1 MSNNIEFINTDIS
14 GTLNGFFKEKKY
26 QSIINQIDNEIDNT
40 QDPSGLFIDMN
51 NFNSYLQNK
60 VSVLL
65 NNNNTNNINSNI
77 SKNNDERKSD
87 DYKDNY
93 EKQYLFLLLIIF
105 LYLLVAVFVYYYFL
119 KNDFSKLLNYNKN
132 NK

>member
-1 MSNNIEFINTDIS
+1 MSNNIEFINADIS
-14 GTLNGFFKEKKY
+14 GTLNDFFKEKKY
-26 QSIINQIDNEIDNT
+26 QSIINQINNEIENT
-40 QDPSGLFIDMN
+40 QDSSGLFIDMN
-51 NFNSYLQNK
+51 NFNSHLQNK
-60 VSVLL
+60 VSLLL

-77 SKNNDERKSD
+77 SQNSDKGKSD

-93 EKQYLFLLLIIF
+93 EKQYLFISLIFF

-119 KNDFSKLLNYNKN
+119 KNDFYKLLNYNKN